1 MSGWQRDNDR
11 STPKHMSAI
20 SDRELDN
27 GKSKLQKYFS
37 YIRPADGQWTKLTAE
52 IFQLC
57 RTGRWTLVKV
67 NSIDI
72 SAISDWEVTNGKIKL
87 MT

>member
-1 MSGWQRDNDR
+1 MSDWQRDNDR

-37 YIRPADGQWTKLTAE
+37 YIRPADGQSYLQKYFSYVGPGDGPW
-52 IFQLC
+52 
-57 RTGRWTLVKV
+57 
-67 NSIDI
+67 
-72 SAISDWEVTNGKIKL
+72 
-87 MT
+87 